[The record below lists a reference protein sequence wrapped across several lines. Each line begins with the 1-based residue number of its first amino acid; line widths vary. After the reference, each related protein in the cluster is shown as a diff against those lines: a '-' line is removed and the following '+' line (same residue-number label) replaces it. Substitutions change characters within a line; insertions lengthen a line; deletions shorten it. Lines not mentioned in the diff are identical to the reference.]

1 MKALL
6 EVVILP
12 VSDPDL
18 SLHFYRDLVGFD
30 LDVDYAPTP
39 DFRVVQLT
47 PQGSSTSIQFGVG
60 LQDTPAGCVRGL
72 YLVVPDIDIAR
83 RELVDRGVS
92 VSDIRQGHQRGL
104 ARRLSCGAR
113 PRPRRLRK
121 FRGFP
126 RPRRQ
131 WLGAAGA
138 GASVIRQKKGQPR
151 CGAGS
156 WKTYDTRGLRR

>member
-12 VSDPDL
+12 VSDPDV

-30 LDVDYAPTP
+30 LDVDYAPAP

-72 YLVVPDIDIAR
+72 YLVVPDIEIAR

-92 VSDIRQGHQRGL
+92 VSDIRHKDTNGGWRGGFRVGPDPDRGDYASFADFRDPDGNGWVLQERGHR
-104 ARRLSCGAR
+104 
-113 PRPRRLRK
+113 
-121 FRGFP
+121 
-126 RPRRQ
+126 
-131 WLGAAGA
+131 
-138 GASVIRQKKGQPR
+138 
-151 CGAGS
+151 
-156 WKTYDTRGLRR
+156 